1 MSSYT
6 YFADVYDSLTENV
19 NYKVRSDYISDFFK
33 SYNINSG
40 LIVDLACG
48 TGSFSKCFDEMG
60 YDVLGVDLSAEML
73 MHAKNKLPNSNF
85 ILSKMEDFCLDEEAD
100 GVICCLDSI
109 NHLENKNDVQ
119 LAFKNV
125 FKSLKSGG
133 LFVFDVNT
141 EYKHNF
147 VLADNVF
154 VFDEDDFYLVWENE
168 KLKDNKTRIL
178 IDIFAFNGESYDRFS
193 EEFIE
198 TAYSLEIIKNML
210 QNVGFKDI
218 KMFDDLSTNLPN
230 DKSERVYFV
239 AKKE

>member
-141 EYKHNF
+141 EYKHNI

-154 VFDEDDFYLVWENE
+154 VFDEDDYYLVWENE
-168 KLKDNKTRIL
+168 LLDNNEIRIL
-178 IDIFAFNGESYDRFS
+178 LDMFIYNGENYDRYS
-193 EEFIE
+193 EDFNEK
-198 TAYSLEIIKNML
+198 AYSVQKLIDML
-210 QNVGFKDI
+210 KISGFNNINVY
-218 KMFDDLSTNLPN
+218 DDLTHDSPKE
-230 DKSERVYFV
+230 DSERIYFV
-239 AKKE
+239 TKKE